1 MCRSGI
7 GLLIVAASLTGLGA
21 ACGGSD
27 QGPAQSPLVV
37 EKPVVK
43 SGDEQTAPV
52 GEPLGNPLRVFI
64 TRDGEPVEGVD
75 VDWAAGQG
83 GSLGQEEQ
91 SDADGFAS
99 VVWTLGPDLGTQS
112 ATAAI
117 QGADGSP
124 LTYTATATD
133 GSGPPPGPTIQV
145 LGPGGGNRF
154 EPNVVTI
161 TTGQTVIWSWP
172 EGVLSHNVVPDDG
185 NTPTTSGDPVDG
197 PHTYSFTFNEVGIFR
212 FYCVNHGGPGG
223 VGMSGRVLVSAP
235 QP

>member
-1 MCRSGI
+1 M
-7 GLLIVAASLTGLGA
+7 
-21 ACGGSD
+21 
-27 QGPAQSPLVV
+27 
-37 EKPVVK
+37 EKTATK
-43 SGDEQTAPV
+43 SGDQQTAPINTV
-52 GEPLGNPLRVFI
+52 LGNPLRVLI

-83 GSLGQEEQ
+83 GSLAQEEQ
-91 SDADGFAS
+91 SDADGVAS
-99 VVWTLGPDLGTQS
+99 VVWTLGPELGNQA

-133 GSGPPPGPTIQV
+133 GTEPPLGPTILV

-161 TTGQTVIWSWP
+161 SVGQTVTWSWP
-172 EGVLSHNVVPDDG
+172 EGVVSHNVVPDDG
-185 NTPTTSGDPVDG
+185 TTPSSSGPPTDG
-197 PHTYSFTFNEVGIFR
+197 PETYTFTFNEVGIFR
-212 FYCVNHGGPGG
+212 FYCVTHGGPDG
-223 VGMSGRVLVSAP
+223 VGLSGRVLVSAP